1 MPMTTAHTSA
11 AKAGWYHG
19 WNIVAVCVLSQSV
32 ALALT
37 LSCFSLFLKDWTRE
51 FSVPV
56 STLTIAVTIF
66 SLGCSLCTPFA
77 GAAADKFPARW
88 VFGPALVALVI
99 FHLAIGFVG
108 EPWQILLLYSTIL
121 PVAISFS
128 STVPA
133 QALVSRWFVKRVGTA
148 MGVTSFG
155 LAAAAVVF
163 PPVIALL
170 LPQLGWRMIFWIFG
184 GVIAFICLP
193 VILLV
198 IRDRPTP
205 EEGAYY
211 VGTGGRPAH
220 SSTLTVREVF
230 RRRNFWVTVG
240 VFVPIQCVVMG
251 VQVNLAPI
259 VASHGFSPTTAGLLI
274 SAGAIGGLFSKLVSG
289 LLADRLG
296 NRIPLVVVSL
306 ISATGAVV
314 LAFLGDQL
322 PMLYL
327 AMILIGLSGGVWTLL
342 ASATAAEFGPQGF
355 GRAFGIIAA
364 FTPLGAVAPPI
375 VARLQEASGSYAA
388 GLAGL
393 AVFVLGGAGVALL
406 MREKRAAAPPA
417 AGLAAEPAE

>member
-1 MPMTTAHTSA
+1 MTTLGPRPA
-11 AKAGWYHG
+11 ASGWYHG
-19 WNIVAVCVLSQSV
+19 WNIVAVCILSQTA

-56 STLTIAVTIF
+56 STLTIAVTMF

-77 GAAADKFPARW
+77 GAAADRFPARW
-88 VFGPALVALVI
+88 VFGPALVGLVA
-99 FHLAIGFVG
+99 FHVAIGFVG
-108 EPWQILLLYSTIL
+108 EPWQILLLYSTVL
-121 PVAISFS
+121 PLAIGFS
-128 STVPA
+128 ATVPA
-133 QALVSRWFVKRVGTA
+133 QALVSRWFVKRVGLA
-148 MGVTSFG
+148 MGITSFG
-155 LAAAAVVF
+155 LASAAVVF

-170 LPQLGWRMIFWIFG
+170 LPVLGWRIVFWIFG
-184 GVIAFICLP
+184 GAIAFIFLP

-211 VGTGGRPAH
+211 VGTEGRAARK
-220 SSTLTVREVF
+220 STLTVREVF

-251 VQVNLAPI
+251 VQVNLAPL
-259 VASHGFSPTTAGLLI
+259 VTSHGFSATTAGLLI
-274 SAGAIGGLFSKLVSG
+274 SAGAVAGLFSKLVSG
-289 LLADRLG
+289 LLADKWG

-314 LAFLGDQL
+314 LAFFGDQL

-342 ASATAAEFGPQGF
+342 ASATAAEFGPEGF

-364 FTPLGAVAPPI
+364 FTPLGSIAPPI
-375 VARLQEASGSYAA
+375 VARLQETGGSYVA

-393 AVFVLGGAGVALL
+393 AVLSLLGAGVALL
-406 MREKRAAAPPA
+406 MRETRGAPPPA
-417 AGLAAEPAE
+417 PRLAAEAAG